1 MLSTGQP
8 LNHDESTVLENYFYG
23 SSLPLSI
30 VVSHPWKSRAGRLKY
45 PSVVFLPSSSHSF
58 YSRSPPSHYSEC
70 GVQFSKQ
77 NAADHHANEQCELW
91 ALPLNESNSDFSVQ
105 FIELKNSVFK
115 KFDRN
120 NLFQLSCSDCRER
133 FHYVILLFVVCVRNL
148 DQFNWDMSQFWP
160 LIDFIVVVF
169 VVELFVDWV
178 KHGFIL
184 KFNELSS
191 EVYRE
196 YTLSLAHDMVKTKQD
211 IVSSRCLTRLIPM
224 TRPAF

>member
-1 MLSTGQP
+1 MK
-8 LNHDESTVLENYFYG
+8 H
-23 SSLPLSI
+23 
-30 VVSHPWKSRAGRLKY
+30 
-45 PSVVFLPSSSHSF
+45 
-58 YSRSPPSHYSEC
+58 
-70 GVQFSKQ
+70 
-77 NAADHHANEQCELW
+77 
-91 ALPLNESNSDFSVQ
+91 
-105 FIELKNSVFK
+105 SVFK

-160 LIDFIVVVF
+160 LVDFIVVVF
-169 VVELFVDWV
+169 IVEFFVDWV

-211 IVSSRCLTRLIPM
+211 IVHYDFSYSCY
-224 TRPAF
+224 

>member
-1 MLSTGQP
+1 MK
-8 LNHDESTVLENYFYG
+8 H
-23 SSLPLSI
+23 
-30 VVSHPWKSRAGRLKY
+30 
-45 PSVVFLPSSSHSF
+45 
-58 YSRSPPSHYSEC
+58 
-70 GVQFSKQ
+70 
-77 NAADHHANEQCELW
+77 
-91 ALPLNESNSDFSVQ
+91 
-105 FIELKNSVFK
+105 SVFK

-148 DQFNWDMSQFWP
+148 DQFDWDMSQFWP

-169 VVELFVDWV
+169 IVEFFVDWV

-211 IVSSRCLTRLIPM
+211 IVSELFAIHCLRKFHFFRLYRIIPIYLVVD
-224 TRPAF
+224 

>member
-1 MLSTGQP
+1 MK
-8 LNHDESTVLENYFYG
+8 H
-23 SSLPLSI
+23 
-30 VVSHPWKSRAGRLKY
+30 
-45 PSVVFLPSSSHSF
+45 
-58 YSRSPPSHYSEC
+58 
-70 GVQFSKQ
+70 
-77 NAADHHANEQCELW
+77 
-91 ALPLNESNSDFSVQ
+91 
-105 FIELKNSVFK
+105 SVFK

-148 DQFNWDMSQFWP
+148 DQFNWDMSQVWP

-169 VVELFVDWV
+169 VVEFFVDWV

-211 IVSSRCLTRLIPM
+211 IVSSLSFNESWIRTLVV
-224 TRPAF
+224 FF

>member
-1 MLSTGQP
+1 
-8 LNHDESTVLENYFYG
+8 
-23 SSLPLSI
+23 
-30 VVSHPWKSRAGRLKY
+30 LK
-45 PSVVFLPSSSHSF
+45 H
-58 YSRSPPSHYSEC
+58 
-70 GVQFSKQ
+70 
-77 NAADHHANEQCELW
+77 
-91 ALPLNESNSDFSVQ
+91 
-105 FIELKNSVFK
+105 SVFK

-169 VVELFVDWV
+169 VVEFFVDWV

-196 YTLSLAHDMVKTKQD
+196 YILSLAHDMVKTKQD
-211 IVSSRCLTRLIPM
+211 IVG
-224 TRPAF
+224 